1 MRLLQTPPSR
11 FSESIS
17 DFSKL
22 KAWMPL
28 LAHFETWMSSMSGAL
43 RRLQFIQIKK
53 RIGGQSF
60 CLLFLLTRK
69 SKVADRAKTLLINIK
84 VKK

>member
-1 MRLLQTPPSR
+1 MWLRQTPPSR

-28 LAHFETWMSSMSGAL
+28 LAHIETWMSSMSGAL
-43 RRLQFIQIKK
+43 RRL
-53 RIGGQSF
+53 
-60 CLLFLLTRK
+60 
-69 SKVADRAKTLLINIK
+69 
-84 VKK
+84 